1 MIIGIPK
8 EIKVEEYRV
17 SAVPAVVD
25 ALVQSGHEVI
35 VETGAGLGIG
45 IGDGDY
51 MEVGARIAS
60 TAAEVYDKAEMIVK
74 VKEPLPQE
82 YGLIK
87 KGQVIFT
94 YFHLAASERLT
105 KAMVDSGAVCIAYET
120 IEAPDGSLPLL
131 TPMSEVAGR
140 MAVQEGAKYLELAM
154 GGRGILLSG
163 VPGVA
168 PANVVIIGGGIAGT
182 SAAKIAAGIGANVT
196 VLDINVDRLRYLD
209 EILPPNVC
217 TLMSNSFNIR
227 NAIRDADLVIGS
239 VLRHGARTPVLV
251 TREMLKLMK
260 PKAVIV
266 DIAVDQGGCFE
277 TTKPTTH
284 TDPIFVEE
292 GVVHY
297 CVANMPGA
305 VANTS
310 TYALT
315 NATAP
320 YISQLANKG
329 WKQALQDNPSLLKGL
344 NVAYGK
350 VILPEVAM
358 LFGYDTHPA
367 EKVLMDDKAKTAL

>member
-17 SAVPAVVD
+17 SAVPAIVD
-25 ALVQSGHEVI
+25 ALVHSGHEVV
-35 VETGAGLGIG
+35 VETRAGRGIG
-45 IGDGDY
+45 ISDGDY
-51 MEVGARIAS
+51 MEVGARIAA
-60 TAAEVYDKAEMIVK
+60 TAAEVYSEAEMIIK
-74 VKEPLPQE
+74 VKEPIHQE
-82 YGLIK
+82 YDLIK
-87 KGQVIFT
+87 SGQVLFT

-120 IEAPDGSLPLL
+120 IEEPDGSLPLL

-140 MAVQEGAKYLELAM
+140 MAVQEGAKYLELPM
-154 GGRGILLSG
+154 GGSGVLLGG

-182 SAAKIAAGIGANVT
+182 SAAKIAAGMGANVI
-196 VLDINVDRLRYLD
+196 VLDINIDRLRHLD
-209 EILPPNVC
+209 YVMPSNVR
-217 TLMSNSFNIR
+217 TLMSNHFNIR
-227 NAIRDADLVIGS
+227 TAVRDADLVIGS

-251 TREMLKLMK
+251 TREMLKQMK

-277 TTKPTTH
+277 TTRPTTH
-284 TDPIFVEE
+284 TTPTFVEE
-292 GVVHY
+292 GIVHY

-320 YISQLANKG
+320 YIMQLANKG

-344 NVAYGK
+344 NIAYGR
-350 VILPEVAM
+350 VTLSEVAE
-358 LFGYDTHPA
+358 LFGFDAYSA
-367 EKVLMDDKAKTAL
+367 EAILTEDKAESAL